1 METQLSTL
9 IRRHMKRHGLSR
21 SDLVKE
27 LGYINV
33 AKGYRRLTQ
42 WLTEPTSLS
51 KDQKAQLAHALQLS
65 VETITDA
72 ADTDHRVWKATV
84 KRFEIF
90 AVGRPSS
97 RFEWGDK

>member
-9 IRRHMKRHGLSR
+9 IRNQMRQHGLSR

-33 AKGYRRLTQ
+33 AKGHRRLTQ
-42 WLTEPTSLS
+42 WLNELASLS
-51 KDQKAQLAHALQLS
+51 KDQKAQLAHALQLP

-72 ADTDHRVWKATV
+72 VDTDHRVWKSIV

-90 AVGRPSS
+90 AVGRPRSG
-97 RFEWGDK
+97 FEWSAK